1 MQLGKSEMEQNNED
15 STAQRSSKSV
25 FAVLSIFLF
34 AAFAFQLVYHAVRTS
49 PTIDEPPHI
58 LAGHRHWQCGDFGIN
73 PEHPPLAKLLATAP
87 LNFMNLTEPPWEC
100 GSRHTS
106 KFDMFSYGN
115 TFVAENGIDRVVI
128 PTRLAASLISMMLAV
143 LVFLAAWEMFGR
155 WEALT
160 ALAIIA
166 FEPSLIGHG
175 SIVLTD
181 MAISM
186 TSFAAMYAL
195 YRFGKNQTWSRFGV
209 AGLAL
214 GLMLGAKHS
223 GVFFVAIF
231 FVLMIADAIL
241 FRRPEISLTRQLVN
255 RIATVTGVFLIGWMI
270 LWSFYG
276 FQYRAVAGETVQAFA
291 VSDYLKENASR
302 PEVVTSIPARITEAI
317 GETHALPESYVLGMA
332 DVIAWGS
339 RNTNIFGRAYPTGK
353 WFYFPV
359 TFVVKSSLA
368 LLLLL
373 PFGIALFF
381 SDREKRREVMFLLVP
396 AIGYF
401 VIASSSSFTNGVRH
415 LLPFYALVAVL
426 AAAGAVWFAR
436 RFYFF
441 RYLLI
446 ALLVYNAVAA
456 VRTAPNYIAF
466 ANDLWGGYENTHN
479 IFRGGN
485 TDLGQSIPQ
494 VNNYLASEN
503 ITDCWLT
510 GVVHPELIKAEQP
523 CRPMPSALRPL
534 VSRNVIDAV
543 PPVIEG
549 TVIVSVNELPP
560 MGGDEYVPIA
570 KSEPIAFI
578 GGNMYVYRGR
588 FEVPL
593 AAAMSHFY
601 RSGALLRMNRV
612 DDALAEGR
620 EAIRLGP
627 EDPRPHLALGLA
639 LLKADQKEEAR
650 KELETVVELAKPD
663 PRFRNAEV
671 RAQQE
676 IKRLN

>member
-1 MQLGKSEMEQNNED
+1 MSIMNWFSRTD
-15 STAQRSSKSV
+15 SRRALFV
-25 FAVLSIFLF
+25 VLSLALF
-34 AAFAFQLVYHAVRTS
+34 AAFVFQLVYHAVRTS
-49 PTIDEPPHI
+49 PTLDEPPHI

-87 LNFMNLTEPPWEC
+87 LNFMELTEPPWEC
-100 GSRHTS
+100 GSKHTS

-115 TFVAENGIDRVVI
+115 TFVAENGIDRVMI
-128 PTRLAASLISMMLAV
+128 PTRLAANLIPMMLAV

-160 ALAIIA
+160 ALAIVA

-186 TSFAAMYAL
+186 TAFGAMYAL
-195 YRFGKNQTWSRFGV
+195 YRLGRQQTWLRFAV
-209 AGLAL
+209 AGLAM

-223 GVFFVAIF
+223 AVFFVGIF
-231 FVLMIADAIL
+231 FVLMIADALL
-241 FRRPEISLTRQLVN
+241 FRQPEIGRSRQLIN
-255 RIATVTGVFLIGWMI
+255 RIAAFAGVLVIGWMV

-276 FQYRAVAGETVQAFA
+276 FRYAAIPNETAQS
-291 VSDYLKENASR
+291 VSVGDYIKENAAR
-302 PEVVTSIPARITEAI
+302 PEIVTSIQARITGAI
-317 GETHALPESYVLGMA
+317 AETQMFPESYVLGMA

-359 TFVVKSSLA
+359 TFVVKSSIA

-373 PFGIALFF
+373 PFGLALAFV
-381 SDREKRREVMFLLVP
+381 DRGKRREVMFLLVP

-415 LLPFYALVAVL
+415 LLPFYGFVIVL
-426 AAAGAVWFAR
+426 AAAGAVWFTR
-436 RFYFF
+436 KVSFF
-441 RYLLI
+441 RYVLV
-446 ALLVYNAVAA
+446 ALLAYNAVAA

-466 ANDLWGGYENTHN
+466 ANDLWGGYENTHT

-494 VNNYLASEN
+494 VNDFLQREN

-510 GVVHPELIKAEQP
+510 GFVHPELIKAEQP

-534 VSRNVIDAV
+534 VSRNLVDVV

-578 GGNMYVYRGR
+578 GGGMYVYRGR

-593 AAAMSHFY
+593 AAALSHFY
-601 RSGALLRMNRV
+601 RSGALLRMNRI
-612 DDALAEGR
+612 DEAIDEGR
-620 EAIRLGP
+620 QAVELGP
-627 EDPRPHLALGLA
+627 GDPRTHLALGLA
-639 LLKADQKEEAR
+639 LFQAGQKEEAR
-650 KELETVVELAKPD
+650 RELETTVELAKTD

-671 RAQQE
+671 RARQQLE
-676 IKRLN
+676 K